1 MLHIVCSKF
10 IFTGIKAFFSPGRK
24 FIFKLFEVKC
34 GFMINL
40 QLQIS
45 GVGIYIQLGDLG
57 SRRKWVN

>member
-45 GVGIYIQLGDLG
+45 GVGIYTAWRSGEQKKMG
-57 SRRKWVN
+57 